1 MSSQAKIDTT
11 YQTMQRDLFSS
22 GLAAQI
28 GMSAFGVWQAIKAHA
43 DFETGESWPG
53 QRKLAEMTGMSQTTV
68 TASLKTL
75 EAFKML
81 RVLTVGKGKR
91 SSTYVARE
99 RMDVRMG
106 TRVLCTVVID
116 YVPAKF
122 RKVVEGVAEAIRG
135 DQTNA
140 EAFVDCEIIPG
151 DGFVWDPE
159 AGVLRTKVAV
169 SDVPDQ
175 DDSFLPHLPG
185 SSPRILLT

>member
-1 MSSQAKIDTT
+1 MTQAKIDTT
-11 YQTMQRDLFSS
+11 YQTMQRDLFAS

-53 QRKLAEMTGMSQTTV
+53 QRRLAEMTGMSLTTV
-68 TASLKTL
+68 NASLKTL
-75 EAFKML
+75 ETFKLL
-81 RVLTVGKGKR
+81 RVLAVGKGKR
-91 SSTYVARE
+91 GSTYVARE

-106 TRVLCTVVID
+106 NRVLCTVVID

-122 RKVVEGVAEAIRG
+122 RKVVEGVAEAIQG
-135 DQTNA
+135 DQTSP

-151 DGFVWDPE
+151 DGFVWDG
-159 AGVLRTKVAV
+159 ATGVLRAQLLA
-169 SDVPDQ
+169 SEVPPQ

-185 SSPRILLT
+185 SGPGLLLT